1 MGFGRRVT
9 SLNDNLQYLHNE
21 GDAPAGKGDT
31 GNRLVVVLGMHR
43 SGTSAVAGALV
54 AAGAWAGEPDE
65 LMPSHPENA
74 FGYFERLSTATALDA
89 LLLELG
95 GTWSSPPLDNLHAS
109 TLRPHRATIQRLIS
123 DVVARAPAGALPL
136 VKDPRLTLFA
146 SELAA
151 FLGEPAKVILC
162 VRHPIEVARS
172 LLARDSIPI
181 QIGLAL
187 WESYNVAV
195 CSGFAG
201 RAVQAIRYDQLL
213 DEPEVLSGVLRH
225 TLCTKGRVPE
235 SMYEAAA
242 RTLSKGLRHQRVAP
256 GDEEGWMSLSVT
268 KLWRRLDEAA
278 QAHGALPLEHATLSR
293 ASHELLVTRGDLSR
307 VSASPRTLEEAR
319 AEIERMSMEL
329 TNHQDELRVVLAQRD
344 ALTGDIEEARTTNE
358 SLGNELT
365 RRQGELHTEVTQRE
379 TLTRDLEAA
388 RTTNENLGT
397 ELARHQGKVRA
408 VLAQRDALTGDLEEV
423 RATNESLGTELARHE
438 DELRAVLAQ
447 RELLTGDI
455 TRARIEHERLAAELE
470 KQEEALRTALIERER
485 LKDDLTARVGGA
497 ESECEQALGER
508 DAAADALTV
517 LQRHANKLAEDAA
530 TYLERSRH
538 LETKLTRID
547 EELGSTLA
555 ELTAAHDHR
564 EQLAV
569 DLEQKN
575 EELADALH
583 RSLVASDHA
592 RGFVESLR
600 SVVGDLNPD
609 AALDSLDEEE
619 LVMWVTLASQEREAL
634 RDANATL
641 LDELDAING
650 HRQEL
655 VADLTAMRGSESWK
669 IGRTLT
675 WPVRLLRRRPH
686 PTDNRNSEN
695 AEEDESSSS
704 D

>member
-1 MGFGRRVT
+1 MFM
-9 SLNDNLQYLHNE
+9 L
-21 GDAPAGKGDT
+21 AP
-31 GNRLVVVLGMHR
+31 LCI
-43 SGTSAVAGALV
+43 
-54 AAGAWAGEPDE
+54 
-65 LMPSHPENA
+65 
-74 FGYFERLSTATALDA
+74 ST
-89 LLLELG
+89 
-95 GTWSSPPLDNLHAS
+95 
-109 TLRPHRATIQRLIS
+109 
-123 DVVARAPAGALPL
+123 
-136 VKDPRLTLFA
+136 
-146 SELAA
+146 
-151 FLGEPAKVILC
+151 
-162 VRHPIEVARS
+162 
-172 LLARDSIPI
+172 
-181 QIGLAL
+181 
-187 WESYNVAV
+187 
-195 CSGFAG
+195 
-201 RAVQAIRYDQLL
+201 
-213 DEPEVLSGVLRH
+213 
-225 TLCTKGRVPE
+225 
-235 SMYEAAA
+235 
-242 RTLSKGLRHQRVAP
+242 
-256 GDEEGWMSLSVT
+256 
-268 KLWRRLDEAA
+268 
-278 QAHGALPLEHATLSR
+278 
-293 ASHELLVTRGDLSR
+293 
-307 VSASPRTLEEAR
+307 
-319 AEIERMSMEL
+319 
-329 TNHQDELRVVLAQRD
+329 
-344 ALTGDIEEARTTNE
+344 
-358 SLGNELT
+358 NELT

-408 VLAQRDALTGDLEEV
+408 VLAQRDALTGDLEEA